1 MGSTRRKV
9 AILVAVL
16 AGISCDA
23 LAASYLNGMDLQ
35 QALVGKT
42 LASTS
47 KRGIPYAIAFTSTS
61 AGTYSMWPAGPSG
74 KRDDSDLSLNFTND
88 SVCFE
93 SAKYKFQ
100 ECDKVALDGSKYDFV
115 DAKTGTVNN
124 VYEAR

>member
-1 MGSTRRKV
+1 MNSARSKV
-9 AILVAVL
+9 AVLVAVL

-23 LAASYLNGMDLQ
+23 LAASYLSGVDLQ
-35 QALVGKT
+35 KALVGKT

-47 KRGIPYAIAFTSTS
+47 KRGISYAVTFTSTT

-74 KRDDSDLSLNFTND
+74 RRDDSDLSLNFTND

-93 SAKYKFQ
+93 SAKYRFQ
-100 ECDKVALDGSKYDFV
+100 ECNKVVVDGGKYDFV
-115 DAKTGTVNN
+115 DAKTGTINN